1 MKKEPGAPG
10 VRAALSHVG
19 GASRIDGDP
28 ALGTALARA
37 FDVGEADAAAAR
49 AHVHGFHSYP
59 ARMHAT
65 TARRLL
71 EALAGPSSVVLD
83 PFCGSGTVL
92 VEARL
97 HGLRAIGTDVNPLA
111 IRLAQLKTRGL
122 PTHERDEL
130 LDAARWVQRMTTE
143 RRTERA
149 KATQRYED
157 EDVRLFEPHV
167 LLELDSM
174 RWAIDRVEPP
184 ALRDDLELVFSSI
197 LTKVS
202 RRRGDS
208 GVYLEARRLAP
219 GFCARM
225 LVSRAEELAEQL
237 QDYARALPP
246 NAPLADVHADDART
260 LGTLGAA
267 SVDVVV
273 SSPPYAATYDY
284 VDHHD
289 VRLRWLRLRIDRFA
303 RLELG
308 ARRDYARLD
317 PRAAEARWH
326 DELGRALA
334 AIGRVLRPSGRAVL
348 VLGDSAVAGRSLRA
362 LPAVT
367 AVCAAA
373 GLRVLAVASQER
385 PHFHRHTRRAFTDES
400 REEHLIA
407 LEKAPSGRALETGA
421 Q

>member
-1 MKKEPGAPG
+1 M
-10 VRAALSHVG
+10 RAALSHVG
-19 GASRIDGDP
+19 GPSRVEGDA
-28 ALGTALARA
+28 ALGAALATA
-37 FDVGEADAAAAR
+37 FDVGEGDAPAAR

-71 EALAGPSSVVLD
+71 EALAEPTSVVLD

-97 HGLRAIGTDVNPLA
+97 RGLRAIGTDVNPLA
-111 IRLAQLKTRGL
+111 IRLASLKTRGV
-122 PTHERDEL
+122 PASERQEL
-130 LDAARWVQRMTTE
+130 VDAARWAQRMTTE
-143 RRTERA
+143 RRTEHA
-149 KATQRYED
+149 KPTQRYED
-157 EDVRLFEPHV
+157 VDVRLFEPHV
-167 LLELDSM
+167 LLELDSI

-208 GVYLEARRLAP
+208 GTYLEPRRLAP
-219 GFCARM
+219 GFCAKM
-225 LVSRAEELAEQL
+225 LVARAEELAGQL
-237 QDYARALPP
+237 QAYAAALPP
-246 NAPLADVHADDART
+246 GAPATDVHSDDART

-267 SVDVVV
+267 TVDVVV
-273 SSPPYAATYDY
+273 TSPPYAATYDY

-289 VRLRWLRLRIDRFA
+289 VRLRWLRLRTDRFA
-303 RLELG
+303 KLELG
-308 ARRDYARLD
+308 ARRDYARLTQ
-317 PRAAEARWH
+317 PAAEERWH
-326 DELGRALA
+326 DELGRTLA
-334 AIGRVLRPSGRAVL
+334 AIARVLRPGGRAAL

-362 LPAVT
+362 LPVVT
-367 AVCAAA
+367 EVAAAA
-373 GLRVLAVASQER
+373 GLQLLAVASQER
-385 PHFHRHTRRAFTDES
+385 PHFHLPTRRAFAEGS

-407 LEKAPSGRALETGA
+407 LGKVAAGRASGTGA